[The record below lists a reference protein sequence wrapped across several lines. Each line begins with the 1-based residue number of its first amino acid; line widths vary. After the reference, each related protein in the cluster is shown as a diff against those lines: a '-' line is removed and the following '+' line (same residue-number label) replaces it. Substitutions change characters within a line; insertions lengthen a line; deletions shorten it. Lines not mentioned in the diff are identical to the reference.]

1 MKTFRKKNSG
11 IAAVES
17 LIVLPVILLIL
28 AAIVEFGTA
37 FIRYNTLSKAVQ
49 NAVRYSIS
57 DVYGTLDPTAIA
69 NTTAIKN
76 WVVYGQKQTPSD
88 GDTISNRFL
97 DSITLNDVSITEDG
111 DYVVVTATYTYTPML
126 NILDIRT
133 GLTFSSS
140 AVMRTLQ

>member
-17 LIVLPVILLIL
+17 LIVLPVIILIL

-37 FIRYNTLSKAVQ
+37 FVRYNTLSKAVQ

-76 WVVYGQKQTPSD
+76 WVVYGQKQTP
-88 GDTISNRFL
+88 GDDDTTSNRFL

-126 NILDIRT
+126 NILDIKT

>member
-1 MKTFRKKNSG
+1 MKSFRRKNSG

-17 LIVLPVILLIL
+17 LIVLPVILLIF

-37 FIRYNTLSKAVQ
+37 FIRYNTLNKAVQ

-57 DVYGTLDPTAIA
+57 DVYGTLNPTAIA

-76 WVVYGQKQTPSD
+76 WVVYGQKQTPSSD
-88 GDTISNRFL
+88 DTDVKKTL
-97 DSITLNDVSITEDG
+97 DTITLNDVSITVED
-111 DYVVVTATYTYTPML
+111 DHVVVTATYTYMPML
-126 NILDIRT
+126 NLLSMDT